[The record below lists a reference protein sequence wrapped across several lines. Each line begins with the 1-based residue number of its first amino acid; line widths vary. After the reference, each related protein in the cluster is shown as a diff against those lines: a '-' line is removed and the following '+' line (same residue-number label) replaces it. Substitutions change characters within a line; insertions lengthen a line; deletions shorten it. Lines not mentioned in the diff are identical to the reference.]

1 MQCNRLTEERDEAER
16 QLKHI
21 KRLQLNCEN
30 RKLKYLSLSSRPC
43 LDELLPSISDCISL
57 EADTDADA
65 DADAADGSADTF
77 TQYQQQVKLR
87 ETVNSLLEEKKNFVC
102 QVHDQQRRIEE
113 LTIQLQSEK
122 DQAEMKELRET
133 VEQQNKTIKRFN
145 RSMMAAQEYD
155 GMKEQL
161 DLEQSLRVKA
171 ETYAHEMLVKQKEA
185 NRQSMLLL
193 QSTEPSVQLLKAL
206 EDVAAVTKTLEEERL
221 QHQQK
226 VQSLEAQ
233 LEQSC
238 VKKQL
243 EALQRQLELLEVE
256 KKESEGRLERAE
268 KKNEE
273 LE

>member
-1 MQCNRLTEERDEAER
+1 
-16 QLKHI
+16 
-21 KRLQLNCEN
+21 
-30 RKLKYLSLSSRPC
+30 
-43 LDELLPSISDCISL
+43 
-57 EADTDADA
+57 
-65 DADAADGSADTF
+65 
-77 TQYQQQVKLR
+77 QQVKELR
-87 ETVNSLLEEKKNFVC
+87 ETVNGLLEEKKNFVC
-102 QVHDQQRRIEE
+102 QIHDQQRRIEE
-113 LTIQLQSEK
+113 LTLQSEK

-145 RSMMAAQEYD
+145 RVSMMAAQEYE

-193 QSTEPSVQLLKAL
+193 QSAEPSVQLLKAL

-233 LEQSC
+233 LQQSC
-238 VKKQL
+238 VKQQL
-243 EALQRQLELLEVE
+243 EDLQRQLEL
-256 KKESEGRLERAE
+256 
-268 KKNEE
+268 
-273 LE
+273 